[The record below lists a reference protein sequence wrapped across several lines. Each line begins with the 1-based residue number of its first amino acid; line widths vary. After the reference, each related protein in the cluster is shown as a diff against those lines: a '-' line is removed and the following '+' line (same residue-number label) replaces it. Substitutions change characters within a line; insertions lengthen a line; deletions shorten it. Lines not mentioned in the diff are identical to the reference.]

1 MGTPSNTV
9 GDDRGQRTGRFLPG
23 NKAGKGN
30 PLGQQVQR
38 LRVAHLS
45 AVTPADL
52 RAIIGRL
59 VKSARG
65 GDVGASKL
73 VLGYAL
79 GPPIAGDILEKL

>member
-1 MGTPSNTV
+1 MRLYEPV
-9 GDDRGQRTGRFLPG
+9 VP
-23 NKAGKGN
+23 AIV
-30 PLGQQVQR
+30 LGQQVQR

-79 GPPIAGDILEKL
+79 GPPIAGDILEKLQNLEAIAGIRTDGEL